1 MKSGQ
6 TRLPY
11 SHADKLKTT
20 LKLMKLSAYLVK
32 PTTNELTS
40 AASET
45 QSRSVDEELVVLAS
59 QVHTQRLGRPAF
71 GIKEDQLS
79 FLLDNGFDI
88 ATTALLFRASSRTVE
103 RRNKKYALFVL
114 PKQVIA
120 FLDNHET
127 IDLFRLYI

>member
-1 MKSGQ
+1 
-6 TRLPY
+6 
-11 SHADKLKTT
+11 
-20 LKLMKLSAYLVK
+20 MKLSAYLVK

-40 AASET
+40 ATSEA

-114 PKQVIA
+114 PKQLIA
-120 FLDNHET
+120 FLENHET
-127 IDLFRLYI
+127 IDLFRSYILFSQYRSCDDTQEI